1 MLNRNA
7 LLLVAGAAFI
17 AFDAS
22 SASAQ
27 ARSTRRIPVS
37 KEAPGEVAPRVDTVT
52 VYRTDT
58 LRMQGRVDTLRLTNT
73 VTRVDTVVQSVP
85 VITRMVGG
93 MYFGLGGGVGLPY
106 GSIRTVNQPGEMAQL
121 QLGWQSMV
129 QPIGARLDGTWNR
142 FARNPEYGTVPF
154 GDRSNL
160 FGLNLDGRLDLP
172 FFNKTL
178 GSSVR
183 MTPYLLGG
191 GSWIHYQNL
200 RIKQDLDNGA
210 IPVGRGPCGC
220 AFIAVDNGGSL
231 VATNDWHSDWGWNYG
246 GGIGFHSG
254 KKEVFIE
261 SRGIRWNHSTSGNT
275 PNAFHAAYQVPIIFG
290 VNLFQPPPRRRRPSS
305 AAAVVAQ
312 KVEH

>member
-85 VITRMVGG
+85 MLTRHVGG
-93 MYFGLGGGVGLPY
+93 LYFGLGGGVGLPY

-121 QLGWQSMV
+121 QVGWQGLNN
-129 QPIGARLDGTWNR
+129 PLGFRLDGTWNR
-142 FARNPEYGTVPF
+142 FARNPEYGTQARNNNGTFVTL
-154 GDRSNL
+154 GDRSAQC
-160 FGLNLDGRLDLP
+160 R
-172 FFNKTL
+172 
-178 GSSVR
+178 
-183 MTPYLLGG
+183 
-191 GSWIHYQNL
+191 
-200 RIKQDLDNGA
+200 
-210 IPVGRGPCGC
+210 
-220 AFIAVDNGGSL
+220 
-231 VATNDWHSDWGWNYG
+231 
-246 GGIGFHSG
+246 
-254 KKEVFIE
+254 
-261 SRGIRWNHSTSGNT
+261 
-275 PNAFHAAYQVPIIFG
+275 
-290 VNLFQPPPRRRRPSS
+290 PRRWPAPVIRMGAAGALMRELVDWTGS
-305 AAAVVAQ
+305 A
-312 KVEH
+312 K

>member
-27 ARSTRRIPVS
+27 ARRTPTSTRRIPVS
-37 KEAPGEVAPRVDTVT
+37 KEAPGEVAPPRVDTVT

-85 VITRMVGG
+85 IITRHIGG

-106 GSIRTVNQPGEMAQL
+106 GSIRTVNQPGELAQL
-121 QLGWQSMV
+121 QVGYQGLNSLFGV
-129 QPIGARLDGTWNR
+129 RLDGTWNR
-142 FARNPEYGTVPF
+142 FARNPDYGTIPF
-154 GDRSNL
+154 GDRSTL
-160 FGLNLDGRLDLP
+160 LGLNLDGRVNLP
-172 FFNKTL
+172 FFNATL

-183 MTPYLLGG
+183 MKPYLLGG
-191 GSWIHYQNL
+191 GSYIRYNNL
-200 RIKQDLDNGA
+200 RIKQDLDNGTA
-210 IPVGRGPCGC
+210 PSGVGPCGC
-220 AFIAVDNGGSL
+220 AFIAVDDGGSR
-231 VATNDWHSDWGWNYG
+231 VATSDWHSDWGFNFG

-261 SRGIRWNHSTSGNT
+261 SRGIRWNHGSNNSSPNT
-275 PNAFHAAYQVPIIFG
+275 FHAAYQVPLVFG
-290 VNLFQPPPRRRRPSS
+290 VNFF
-305 AAAVVAQ
+305 
-312 KVEH
+312 